1 MTRTVQQCRAQGCQ
15 DLILI
20 PGEFGY
26 RCRYSGESPR
36 FTPDCKHPGLHPVHR
51 GELKPSAKNCEGCYK
66 LMWEDLSPPAI
77 SRRRRV
83 CIWFDPP
90 RIPGNIPE
98 CPLRDIVEIERE
110 MLGAD

>member
-36 FTPDCKHPGLHPVHR
+36 FTPDCKHPGLHPVHC
-51 GELKPSAKNCEGCYK
+51 GELPPSAKNCEGCDS
-66 LMWEDLSPPAI
+66 LRWEELSPPAI
-77 SRRRRV
+77 SRRRRA
-83 CIWFDPP
+83 CMWFDPP
-90 RIPGNIPE
+90 RIPSNIAE
-98 CPLRDIVEIERE
+98 CPLKSIVEIEGE